1 MEKAISQ
8 ICPTLLLTLLV
19 NPKTLNYENR
29 ILNLLGIPY
38 AILPELHS
46 SSEVYGYTDPKV
58 FFGARVPISAVVSDL
73 TASLAGNACFDTGML
88 ECNFGTGSSLTMN
101 TGNVIVPSN
110 QGLNPYILW
119 ATGEGVVRGYGGWTN
134 ISGAAIQW
142 LRDELGLIH
151 DDVEAEVLANRVS
164 NSDGVYFVPAFTG
177 LGSPY
182 FDFSARGTLFGI
194 TQSTTKGHIVRAAL
208 ESMAFQVRDIF
219 EVLSQQNLST
229 KVLRVSG
236 GSVKNDFLFQ
246 FLADMLA
253 IPVDRP
259 VVLESSML
267 GAVYLAGLG
276 IGYWESF
283 EELAALYKIER
294 RFEPLMTNEKRESLY
309 QGWKKAIQRSAGW
322 LNS

>member
-1 MEKAISQ
+1 
-8 ICPTLLLTLLV
+8 
-19 NPKTLNYENR
+19 
-29 ILNLLGIPY
+29 
-38 AILPELHS
+38 
-46 SSEVYGYTDPKV
+46 
-58 FFGARVPISAVVSDL
+58 
-73 TASLAGNACFDTGML
+73 
-88 ECNFGTGSSLTMN
+88 MN
-101 TGNVIVPSN
+101 TGNMIVPSN

-164 NSDGVYFVPAFTG
+164 DSDGVYFVPAFTG